1 MIGSN
6 ASLKKSSLKIK
17 TDEREEHMCAHCH
30 RELALVVNY
39 PCNHKWLCDG
49 CTTTYRSKHNDTCP
63 APECNQPS
71 TVMDNTQSH
80 QLMDD
85 NNNRIHLLR
94 PGERH
99 EYAEL
104 VQVQAP
110 TPTPIK
116 MTCDCC

>member
-6 ASLKKSSLKIK
+6 ASLKKSSLKVK
-17 TDEREEHMCAHCH
+17 TDEREEHICAHCH

-71 TVMDNTQSH
+71 
-80 QLMDD
+80 
-85 NNNRIHLLR
+85 RILFYKPR
-94 PGERH
+94 N
-99 EYAEL
+99 
-104 VQVQAP
+104 
-110 TPTPIK
+110 TPTPVT
-116 MTCDCC
+116 MTCDCCYDDWVSTYVVQSSETYMYCDICYVT